1 MKQLL
6 MFILLSGLICWMMF
20 APVYKHLAIM
30 RQALLQ
36 QEVDYL
42 LEVGASGTYG
52 YIGESMIRQSRERL
66 AARGFVAGDLVYEV
80 STTSGVDATSSASP
94 VPRGTG
100 IRLVI
105 RYPYKNLFAIDRL
118 IGAAVPDPSGMMS
131 ASGMKMSEYVP
142 DR

>member
-1 MKQLL
+1 MKQLVL
-6 MFILLSGLICWMMF
+6 FILLSGLVCWMMF
-20 APVYKHLAIM
+20 APVYKHVAIM

-52 YIGESMIRQSRERL
+52 HISEAMILASRERL
-66 AARGFVAGDLVYEV
+66 AERGFDPDDLVYEV
-80 STTSGVDATSSASP
+80 STTSGVDATDSARP

-105 RYPYKNLFAIDRL
+105 RYPYKNLFVIDRL
-118 IGAAVPDPSGMMS
+118 VGASGPDPAGMMS